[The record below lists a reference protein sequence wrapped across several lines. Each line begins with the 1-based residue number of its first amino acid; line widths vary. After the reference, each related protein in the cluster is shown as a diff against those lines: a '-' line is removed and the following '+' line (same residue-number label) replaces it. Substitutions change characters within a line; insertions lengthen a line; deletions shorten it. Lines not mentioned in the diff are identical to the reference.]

1 MRFICNWGYAME
13 IANIHKGNFGN
24 LPEIPPQS
32 VSPVKRWQ
40 YPIHGLYSAVRW
52 RSRIWEKKRCRGLRQ
67 LYRPETA
74 STSVV
79 SSAIAEAYAL
89 SRTPLSPQLII
100 SITKWVSFFFSSIT
114 HFSTPSNSSSE
125 MWNRCLCERL
135 SGVGRRKSVVPNG
148 SSQQTG
154 GAQCFH
160 DCNGGVLFRKFDP
173 FCWVFGDLWFC
184 LGFWVGTIAE
194 KWVIELYRGRD
205 CRNCTKAGKMILI
218 LALLLWRWL
227 LYIFFYYVA
236 TYLGSRMSLSIV

>member
-1 MRFICNWGYAME
+1 ME

-24 LPEIPPQS
+24 FSEIPPISCPCQTFGS
-32 VSPVKRWQ
+32 
-40 YPIHGLYSAVRW
+40 ILYTGFARHCVGGVGFG
-52 RSRIWEKKRCRGLRQ
+52 KRCRGLRQ

-79 SSAIAEAYAL
+79 SSAIAEAYAR

-125 MWNRCLCERL
+125 TWNRYLCERL
-135 SGVGRRKSVVPNG
+135 SGVGRRNSVVPNG
-148 SSQQTG
+148 GSQQTG
-154 GAQCFH
+154 GAQCSH

-173 FCWVFGDLWFC
+173 FCWVFGDPWFC
-184 LGFWVGTIAE
+184 LGFWVGTVAE

-205 CRNCTKAGKMILI
+205 CRNCTKAGKMILM

-227 LYIFFYYVA
+227 LCVFFYLLCCHLFGFSNVA
-236 TYLGSRMSLSIV
+236 LRILD